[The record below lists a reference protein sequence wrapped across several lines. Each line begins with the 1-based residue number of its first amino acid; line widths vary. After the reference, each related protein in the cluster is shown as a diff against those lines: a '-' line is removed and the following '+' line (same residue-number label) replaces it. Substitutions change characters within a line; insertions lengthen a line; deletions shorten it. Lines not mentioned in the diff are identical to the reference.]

1 MSKDHG
7 KKCQV
12 KILDRKKF
20 DRMFLTDNFLQ
31 SARNCLHHIS
41 DRYFQQ
47 KMSNEMDT
55 GAQKCKERGARGWGG
70 GGGGNH
76 CPTLRWTSIKA
87 FHADHEKPK
96 CLFIV
101 PRTICGSVGA
111 TTDYLNDMSIEICL
125 VLSCQPC
132 HISMLLSFR

>member
-20 DRMFLTDNFLQ
+20 DRMFLTENFLQ

-47 KMSNEMDT
+47 TMNKEIDT
-55 GAQKCKERGARGWGG
+55 LLSLLNDPGR
-70 GGGGNH
+70 
-76 CPTLRWTSIKA
+76 
-87 FHADHEKPK
+87 
-96 CLFIV
+96 LFIFEKRI
-101 PRTICGSVGA
+101 PPW
-111 TTDYLNDMSIEICL
+111 LPL
-125 VLSCQPC
+125 LQPGRLFF
-132 HISMLLSFR
+132 SRF